1 MVSRAGTSFRT
12 RMSSVYGSQSFRR
25 LTNLVHLGIGVRL
38 DKDGEALTESDNEH
52 HFRTVESS
60 ALIAMTTDS
69 IVDQYSRIIF
79 PCSFFIFNVVY
90 WTVYLNERTNLN
102 EAEVHHHC
110 S

>member
-1 MVSRAGTSFRT
+1 MHKGF
-12 RMSSVYGSQSFRR
+12 GFK
-25 LTNLVHLGIGVRL
+25 L
-38 DKDGEALTESDNEH
+38 DVDGEVMNESDNEH
-52 HFRTVESS
+52 HFRNVESN

-79 PCSFFIFNVVY
+79 PISFFVFNVVY

-102 EAEVHHHC
+102 ESEVKHHC